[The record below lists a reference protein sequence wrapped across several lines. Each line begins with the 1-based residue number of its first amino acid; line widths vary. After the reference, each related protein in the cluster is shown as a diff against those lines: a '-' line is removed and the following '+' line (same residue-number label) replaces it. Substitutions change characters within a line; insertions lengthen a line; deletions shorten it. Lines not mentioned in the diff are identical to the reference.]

1 MASSYNVDQNKLTLI
16 DGLLTRWLTEQ
27 KIQLKIDLKNQL
39 QIPEDIRKKIESTLK
54 VRASLMVKTSNQK
67 NTLDI
72 NKQTETLIGNFYF
85 YVGQYDLAKIF
96 YDKTLKIDPQFTEP
110 ILNKGILLSR
120 IGKHQEGI

>member
-16 DGLLTRWLTEQ
+16 DGLLTRLLTEQ

-85 YVGQYDLAKIF
+85 YVGQYDLAKNF
-96 YDKTLKIDPQFTEP
+96 L
-110 ILNKGILLSR
+110 
-120 IGKHQEGI
+120 